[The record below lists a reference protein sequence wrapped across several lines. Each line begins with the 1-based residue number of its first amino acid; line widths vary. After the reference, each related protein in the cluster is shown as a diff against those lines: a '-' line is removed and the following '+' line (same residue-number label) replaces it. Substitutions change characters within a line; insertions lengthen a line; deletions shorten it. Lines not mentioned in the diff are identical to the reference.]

1 MEAIMAKA
9 EREGAKRITLVQD
22 ASNMISLSLYIKLGF
37 RLTAHCGEFKGLARS
52 TKQIRLRY
60 VVRPMTLLDISTVS
74 KTWLHACG
82 YTREAAIK
90 QSINNVT
97 NETPA
102 SSKPFII
109 LDGEECV
116 GFTLGLNFLSSTLVR
131 NFDVFKALLRYISRL
146 CDPNDPSDVPQ
157 FILPLQP
164 YPDVIEWMMKKKMKL
179 LKTFNQ
185 MVYKDGS
192 STTPLDGWIF
202 VPSGG
207 GC

>member
-1 MEAIMAKA
+1 
-9 EREGAKRITLVQD
+9 
-22 ASNMISLSLYIKLGF
+22 MISLSLYIKLGF

-60 VVRPMTLLDISTVS
+60 LVRPMTLLDISTVS

-102 SSKPFII
+102 SAKPFII

-164 YPDVIEWMMKKKMKL
+164 YPGKRIQRHFLSSNAFADVIEWMMKKKMKL